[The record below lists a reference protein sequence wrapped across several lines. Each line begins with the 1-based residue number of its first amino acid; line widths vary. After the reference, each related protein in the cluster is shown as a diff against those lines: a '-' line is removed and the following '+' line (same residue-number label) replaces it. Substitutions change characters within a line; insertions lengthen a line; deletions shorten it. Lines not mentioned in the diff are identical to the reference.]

1 MTAHGWAPI
10 TVGVVGY
17 LAVYFVLFWRTM
29 EAVGVDMPLSKL
41 FAAYAVGRLLTT
53 VGVTPGGL
61 GVTEAGTLA
70 VLVAWGADKP
80 AAAAGVL
87 VFALFTHLLEVPL
100 GALGWLAW
108 WLMPKQAVLDAA
120 TSPRS
125 SSPT

>member
-1 MTAHGWAPI
+1 
-10 TVGVVGY
+10 
-17 LAVYFVLFWRTM
+17 
-29 EAVGVDMPLSKL
+29 MPLSKL

-108 WLMPKQAVLDAA
+108 WLMPKQAVVDAA

>member
-1 MTAHGWAPI
+1 M
-10 TVGVVGY
+10 
-17 LAVYFVLFWRTM
+17 
-29 EAVGVDMPLSKL
+29 